1 MERKTVL
8 VTGASRGIGA
18 AVALRLARDGYN
30 VAVNYRSSD
39 EQAAAVVSSCL
50 ECGVDAYAYKA
61 DVSDYVQCEG
71 MVAQVLERFGSL
83 YALVNCAGITKDTL
97 LLRMTPVQFS
107 DVINANLVSVFNM
120 SKLVSTVMF
129 KARSAGRIVS
139 ISSVIG
145 IYGNAGQT
153 NYAASKAGIIG
164 FTKSLAKELGGR
176 GITVNAIAP
185 GFIATDM
192 TQAMSETARKNI
204 TSSIALGREGQPEDV
219 AGAVSFL
226 LGGDAS
232 YITGQVITV
241 DGGMSI

>member
-30 VAVNYRSSD
+30 VAVNYRSSE
-39 EQAAAVVSSCL
+39 EQAAAVVSACV
-50 ECGVDAYAYKA
+50 ECGVDAAAYKA
-61 DVSDYVQCEG
+61 DVSDYAQCEG

-192 TQAMSETARKNI
+192 TQAMSEAAKKNI